1 MWPGAPQR
9 AAGRGSAAGCRCP
22 PRWVHVDPVPPPADQ
37 PGPPRRRVR
46 ELLSVFQYSGRAI
59 GLVWSTSRLLTVL
72 LIGLSLAAG
81 LLPALIAYVGKWLV
95 DAVVEAAAGAAE
107 PGRAIAFVAL
117 EAGLVASL
125 AAAQRAISTCQS
137 LLRAQLGHR
146 VNVMILE
153 KALTLELRHFE
164 DSESYDKLTRARREA
179 SSRPL
184 SLVMRTFG
192 LVQNLISLVTYG
204 ALLVGFSPMAAVVL
218 ALAALPVFAA
228 ETRFSGEAFRLFRWR
243 TPETRQQAYLETVI
257 AREDSAKEV
266 MLFGLGSTLLDRY
279 DQI

>member
-95 DAVVEAAAGAAE
+95 DAVVEAAARRRAAAGWEAAAGAAG
-107 PGRAIAFVAL
+107 PGPAIAFVAL

-164 DSESYDKLTRARREA
+164 DSEFYDKL
-179 SSRPL
+179 
-184 SLVMRTFG
+184 
-192 LVQNLISLVTYG
+192 
-204 ALLVGFSPMAAVVL
+204 
-218 ALAALPVFAA
+218 
-228 ETRFSGEAFRLFRWR
+228 
-243 TPETRQQAYLETVI
+243 
-257 AREDSAKEV
+257 
-266 MLFGLGSTLLDRY
+266 
-279 DQI
+279 